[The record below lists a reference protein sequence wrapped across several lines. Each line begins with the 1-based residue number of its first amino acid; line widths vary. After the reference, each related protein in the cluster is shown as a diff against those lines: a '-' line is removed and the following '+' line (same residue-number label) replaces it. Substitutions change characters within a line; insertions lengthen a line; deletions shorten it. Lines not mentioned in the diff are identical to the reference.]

1 MRKKEEK
8 DEFEIQLLLQM
19 MMMNDLYVRM
29 KSRDLII
36 MLPERYDYYKNKSNV
51 ERNHVVYLWEV

>member
-1 MRKKEEK
+1 MRKEEK
-8 DEFEIQLLLQM
+8 EEFEIQILLQM

-51 ERNHVVYLWEV
+51 VRNHVVYLWEV

>member
-1 MRKKEEK
+1 MRKEEK
-8 DEFEIQLLLQM
+8 EEFEIQILLQM